1 MDALQLADDRNDEDA
16 AWTEVQHV
24 LNCLYRFEEREKQ
37 LDGVGYYRHRGDS
50 TDGRIVAGLIWLRG
64 LILLHDAEVRSHLF
78 RPFAIA
84 GDDSALQPLTV
95 RSAPGGQLVLVD
107 DVVWPER
114 RHLPA
119 PGRRYKP
126 HQRDEYYD
134 QLVAGTPL
142 MRPLR
147 AAQRY
152 FVDGRA
158 ESPIY
163 LDAGSGTYLDTV

>member
-1 MDALQLADDRNDEDA
+1 MEDERTETAEQPEANGETATLDPIELQ
-16 AWTEVQHV
+16 
-24 LNCLYRFEEREKQ
+24 K
-37 LDGVGYYRHRGDS
+37 
-50 TDGRIVAGLIWLRG
+50 
-64 LILLHDAEVRSHLF
+64 
-78 RPFAIA
+78 
-84 GDDSALQPLTV
+84 
-95 RSAPGGQLVLVD
+95 
-107 DVVWPER
+107 
-114 RHLPA
+114 
-119 PGRRYKP
+119 
-126 HQRDEYYD
+126 QRDEYYD